1 MFDFLDLVKKR
12 QSVRRYTTK
21 EIEQDKLNRCLEA
34 ARLAP
39 SASNSQPWTFVV
51 VNNPELKDKIARL
64 TYDEVISFNRFVTQA
79 PVLVV
84 IVIEKPRVITRIGSY
99 IKKIEYPKIDI
110 GIAAQNMCLQATA
123 EGLGTCMLGWF
134 QETPIKRLLN
144 IPATKK
150 IGLIV
155 SVGYA
160 PESYKLRDKS
170 RKDFRDVVRFNSYS
184 PNQ

>member
-1 MFDFLDLVKKR
+1 MNFLDLVKKR
-12 QSVRRYTTK
+12 QSVRRYLSK
-21 EIEQDKLNRCLEA
+21 EIEADKLQRCIEA

-39 SASNSQPWTFVV
+39 SASNSQPWSFIIVDE
-51 VNNPELKDKIARL
+51 PELKDKVAKL
-64 TYDEVISFNRFVTQA
+64 TFDQVITFNKFVVQA

-84 IVIEKPRVITRIGSY
+84 FIIEKPKIITRIGSF

-110 GIAAQNMCLQATA
+110 GITSQNFCMQATE

-134 QETPIKRLLN
+134 KETPIKKLLD
-144 IPATKK
+144 IPTDKK

-160 PESYKLRDKS
+160 PEDYRQREKS
-170 RKDFRDVVRFNSYS
+170 RKTYEEVLRYNGY
-184 PNQ
+184 NNKKA

>member
-1 MFDFLDLVKKR
+1 M
-12 QSVRRYTTK
+12 SK
-21 EIEQDKLNRCLEA
+21 EIEADKLQRCIEA

-39 SASNSQPWTFVV
+39 SASNSQPWSFIVV
-51 VNNPELKDKIARL
+51 DDSELKDKVAKL
-64 TYDEVISFNRFVTQA
+64 TFDQVITFNKFVIQA

-84 IVIEKPRVITRIGSY
+84 FIIEKPKMITRIGGF

-110 GIAAQNMCLQATA
+110 GISSQNFCMQATE

-134 QETPIKRLLN
+134 KEAPIKKLLN
-144 IPATKK
+144 IPTDKK

-160 PESYKLRDKS
+160 PEDYRLREKS
-170 RKDFRDVVRFNSYS
+170 RKSYEEVVRYNGY
-184 PNQ
+184 NNKKV